1 MFKIALSAGHG
12 KNTLGKRCLKKID
25 KKETREWVLNSRIC
39 DLIEKELQNYSDCSV
54 IRLDDKTGKKDVSI
68 TNRTNKANKEKA
80 DIYISVHHNA
90 GIKGG
95 SGGGIMAFTYLKVSK
110 KTEELQKLLY
120 KKLIEKTGL
129 KGNRGTPLS
138 KANFGELRQSNMP
151 AVLLECGF
159 MDSTTDTPI
168 ILTKEFAEKCAL
180 AISEAIIETGKLKL
194 KQTAKKLYCVQV
206 GAFSSKENA
215 EELADKLK
223 KAGFDAV
230 IK

>member
-39 DLIEKELQNYSDCSV
+39 ELVEKELADYKDCSV
-54 IRLDDKTGKKDVSI
+54 IRLDDKTGKKDISI
-68 TNRTNKANKEKA
+68 SERTNKANKENA

-90 GIKGG
+90 GINGG
-95 SGGGIMAFTYLKVSK
+95 SGGGIMAFTYLKVGE
-110 KTEELQKLLY
+110 KTEKLQKLLY

-129 KGNRGTPLS
+129 KGNRATPLS
-138 KANFGELRQSNMP
+138 KANFGELRQSKMP

-168 ILTKEFAEKCAL
+168 ILTEAFAKKCAS
-180 AISEAIIETGKLKL
+180 AIVEAIAETGNLKL
-194 KQTAKKLYCVQV
+194 KQTEKKLYSVQV

-215 EELADKLK
+215 QALVEKLK

>member
-12 KNTLGKRCLKKID
+12 INTAGKRCLKKID
-25 KKETREWVLNSRIC
+25 KNETREWVLNNRIC
-39 DLIEKELQNYSDCSV
+39 TFVEKELCKYEGYSV
-54 IRLDDKTGKKDVSI
+54 IRLDDKTGKQDVSI
-68 TNRTNKANKEKA
+68 TSRTSKANKENA

-95 SGGGIMAFTYLKVSK
+95 SGGGIMAFTYTSVGEKTK
-110 KTEELQKLLY
+110 KLQALLY

-129 KGNRGTPLS
+129 KGNRATPLAT
-138 KANFGELRQSNMP
+138 ANLGELRQSKMS

-168 ILTKEFAEKCAL
+168 ILTEAFAKKCAL
-180 AISEAIIETGKLKL
+180 AICEAIAETGNLKL
-194 KQTAKKLYCVQV
+194 KQTATKIYSVQV

-215 EELADKLK
+215 QKMVEKLK
-223 KAGFDAV
+223 KAGFDAI

>member
-12 KNTLGKRCLKKID
+12 KNTPGKRCLKKID

-39 DLIEKELQNYSDCSV
+39 ELVEKNLSNYENCSV
-54 IRLDDKTGKKDVSI
+54 IRLDDKTGKKDISI
-68 TNRTNKANKEKA
+68 TNRTNKANKENA

-95 SGGGIMAFTYLKVSK
+95 SGGGIMAFTYLKVGE
-110 KTEELQKLLY
+110 KTEKLQELLY
-120 KKLIEKTGL
+120 KKLIDKTGL
-129 KGNRGTPLS
+129 KGNRSAPLS
-138 KANFGELRQSNMP
+138 KANLGELRQSKMP

-180 AISEAIIETGKLKL
+180 AISEAIVETGKLKQ
-194 KQTAKKLYCVQV
+194 KQSAKKLYIVQA
-206 GAFSSKENA
+206 GTFSSKENA
-215 EELADKLK
+215 EELVKKLK
-223 KAGFDAV
+223 KAGFDAI